1 MAIARVALHVVMF
14 SGLASFGLAAS
25 DMLVDTCLMHLG
37 VPSGQERMPS
47 VSSSGSWVVLAP
59 NSFCLGASQA
69 NKIVEFA
76 DGMTLSDCQDTA
88 LADGRCGDVIQSNA
102 PHGYTFTDGWKV
114 KCMCIE
120 VGEDCSPATSSV
132 AMNVYQHVA
141 ATPAPTTATEGT
153 LVLYAASRY
162 CHPDS
167 SLTDLGAVSTVEE
180 CLSAA
185 LADSSCVD
193 LIQTN
198 APHGFNSAEGW
209 SISCKCSSS
218 TLCPLGTDSIKPT
231 SVFNNIYQYI
241 ETPTPSPTPQPA
253 PGGGGSAQATGD
265 PHLTNVLG
273 QRFDLQ
279 REGWHTL
286 VQIPQAAE
294 PEAALLTVEAEA
306 RQMGAAC
313 ADMYFQSLNLTG
325 RWVGYQGRVF
335 SVGRVAKNESQ
346 RWLRYGKV
354 EMKVV
359 QGHTK
364 SGIEYLNFFVRHL
377 KLAGYPVGGILGMD
391 DHTAAASPSE
401 KCRKRVSWLE
411 EDWPTLSPEDAST
424 AAADFD

>member
-1 MAIARVALHVVMF
+1 MAIARAALQVVMF

-25 DMLVDTCLMHLG
+25 DMPVDTCLMHLG
-37 VPSGQERMPS
+37 APSM
-47 VSSSGSWVVLAP
+47 SSSGSWVVLAP

-153 LVLYAASRY
+153 LVLYAASKY

-167 SLTDLGAVSTVEE
+167 SLIDLGAVTTVEE

-185 LADSSCVD
+185 LADSNCVD

-198 APHGFNSAEGW
+198 APHGYTYPAAQGGW

-231 SVFNNIYQYI
+231 SVYNNIYQYI
-241 ETPTPSPTPQPA
+241 VTPTPSPTPQPTS
-253 PGGGGSAQATGD
+253 GGGGSASATGD
-265 PHLTNVLG
+265 PHLANVLG

-286 VQIPQAAE
+286 VQVPQGAE
-294 PEAALLTVEAEA
+294 REATLLRVEAEA

-325 RWVGYQGRVF
+325 RWVGNQGRVF
-335 SVGRVAKNESQ
+335 SVGSVAKKEPR

-354 EMKVV
+354 ELKVV
-359 QGHTK
+359 KGHTN
-364 SGIEYLNFFVRHL
+364 SGIEYLNIFVRHL

-391 DHTAAASPSE
+391 DHTAAASPSG
-401 KCRKRVSWLE
+401 KCRKHRSISLLE
-411 EDWPTLSPEDAST
+411 EVGPTLSLEGAST

>member
-1 MAIARVALHVVMF
+1 MLVALPE
-14 SGLASFGLAAS
+14 GL
-25 DMLVDTCLMHLG
+25 
-37 VPSGQERMPS
+37 
-47 VSSSGSWVVLAP
+47 
-59 NSFCLGASQA
+59 
-69 NKIVEFA
+69 
-76 DGMTLSDCQDTA
+76 TLHECQDA
-88 LADGRCGDVIQSNA
+88 AVARPECGDLVQSNA
-102 PHGYTFTDGWKV
+102 PHGYYAPPWKV
-114 KCMCIE
+114 VCMCVE
-120 VGEDCSPATSSV
+120 FGATCGPSTTS
-132 AMNVYQHVA
+132 AGMNVYQHVA
-141 ATPAPTTATEGT
+141 DTPAPTTATEGT

-198 APHGFNSAEGW
+198 APHGYNSAEGW

-241 ETPTPSPTPQPA
+241 ETPTPSPTPQP
-253 PGGGGSAQATGD
+253 PSGGGGSASATGD

-286 VQIPQAAE
+286 VQVPRGAE
-294 PEAALLTVEAEA
+294 GEAALLSVEAEA

-325 RWVGYQGRVF
+325 RWVGHQGRVF
-335 SVGRVAKNESQ
+335 SAGSVAKKEPR

-354 EMKVV
+354 ELKVV

-364 SGIEYLNFFVRHL
+364 SGIEYLNLFVRHL

-391 DHTAAASPSE
+391 DHTAAASPGE
-401 KCRKRVSWLE
+401 KCRKRLSLLAE
-411 EDWPTLSPEDAST
+411 SRPTLSLEDAST

>member
-1 MAIARVALHVVMF
+1 
-14 SGLASFGLAAS
+14 
-25 DMLVDTCLMHLG
+25 
-37 VPSGQERMPS
+37 
-47 VSSSGSWVVLAP
+47 
-59 NSFCLGASQA
+59 
-69 NKIVEFA
+69 
-76 DGMTLSDCQDTA
+76 
-88 LADGRCGDVIQSNA
+88 
-102 PHGYTFTDGWKV
+102 
-114 KCMCIE
+114 MCIE
-120 VGEDCSPATSSV
+120 VDAVCSPATSSV

-198 APHGFNSAEGW
+198 APHGYNSAEGW

-241 ETPTPSPTPQPA
+241 ETPTPSPTPQP
-253 PGGGGSAQATGD
+253 PSGGGGSASATGD

-286 VQIPQAAE
+286 VQVPRGAE
-294 PEAALLTVEAEA
+294 GEAALLSVEAEA

-325 RWVGYQGRVF
+325 RWVGPEGRVF
-335 SVGRVAKNESQ
+335 SAGSVAKKEPR

-354 EMKVV
+354 ELKVV

-364 SGIEYLNFFVRHL
+364 SGIEYLNLFVRHL

-391 DHTAAASPSE
+391 DHTAAASPGE
-401 KCRKRVSWLE
+401 KCRKRLSLLAE
-411 EDWPTLSPEDAST
+411 SRPTLSLEDAST